1 MGDKKYTLGGG
12 SQIHKRD
19 STSLIMWSVSL
30 ALLPA
35 GLWGLH
41 IFGLRSLL
49 VLVASIVAACLGE
62 LIINLFTKKIT
73 LGDGSAFLT
82 GFLIGLNMP
91 PSVPFYIPA
100 IASLF
105 AILVVKWSFGGLG
118 CNWMNPALAGRVF
131 VFFSWSDK
139 MAHWTYPLEKGHRF
153 FERLF
158 INGKI
163 DFTGIVQA
171 DTVSSVTPLAPLK
184 TAGEW
189 LTHNSVATP
198 LELFNQTT
206 HPLTYKDLFMGTIP
220 GCIGEVS
227 VLLLLIGAVF
237 LLIRKIIRWEIPVAF
252 LGSFALLIWIFGGR
266 GLSGNFFTGDVVF
279 HLFSGGLILGAFF
292 MATDMVTSPVTSKG
306 MIIFGVG
313 CGFLTYLFRAFN
325 SFPEG
330 VSFAILLMNIVVPL
344 IDKYITPKRYGMV
357 KEVKT
362 K

>member
-1 MGDKKYTLGGG
+1 MGDKKFTLGGG

-35 GLWGLH
+35 SLWGLH
-41 IFGLRSLL
+41 IFGIRSLF
-49 VLVASIVAACLGE
+49 VLVASILAACLAE
-62 LIINLFTKKIT
+62 LFVNLFTKKIT

-82 GFLIGLNMP
+82 GLLVGLNMP
-91 PSVPFYIPA
+91 PSIPFYIPA
-100 IASLF
+100 VASVF

-139 MAHWTYPLEKGHRF
+139 MAHWTFPLEKGHRF
-153 FERLF
+153 FERL
-158 INGKI
+158 INNGKV
-163 DFTGIVQA
+163 DLDGLFSP
-171 DTVSSVTPLAPLK
+171 DTVSCVTPLGPLK

-189 LTHNSVATP
+189 LTHNSVSSP
-198 LELFNQTT
+198 LELFSQKAY
-206 HPLTYKDLFMGTIP
+206 PLTYRDLFMGTIP

-227 VLLLLIGAVF
+227 VLLLLIGALF
-237 LLIRKIIRWEIPVAF
+237 LIIRKIVRWEIPVAY
-252 LGSFALLIWIFGGR
+252 LGTFALLIWVFGGK
-266 GLSGNFFTGDVVF
+266 GLTGTLFTGDVLF
-279 HLFSGGLILGAFF
+279 HLFSGGLMLGAFF

-306 MIIFGVG
+306 MLIFGVG
-313 CGFLTYLFRAFN
+313 CGFLTYLFRSFN

-330 VSFAILLMNIVVPL
+330 VSFAILLMNITVPL
-344 IDKYITPKRYGMV
+344 IDKYITPKRYGVV
-357 KEVKT
+357 KEVKV